1 MHSSSQYRE
10 ALKALVFAAAVS
22 TPFLLIGA
30 WSIRAVQ
37 QAKADLA
44 AQQRAFAEAHER
56 LKAAAPLEQV
66 ALSDATHGRDWFMTT
81 CAACHGAQGRGLE
94 GLGRDLT
101 TSDFVALQSD
111 EGLAQFIV
119 NGRPMAQPVPMP
131 PKAGRDDLT
140 DADIRHIVAYVR
152 GLQDPRRMPELPA
165 YTVTVAPVTEAET
178 QAALD
183 AAGGDAEL
191 AQYIASGNKLFHTT
205 CVACHGKGGVGVAGN
220 GKALANNAFVQSL
233 DDDGLLA
240 FIQQGRAPSD
250 PKNTTGIQM
259 PPKGGNPAMTEDDL
273 LDVIAYLRTL
283 QPAGSTAPAG
293 KP

>member
-1 MHSSSQYRE
+1 VHTGSQYGE
-10 ALKALVFAAAVS
+10 SLKALLFAAAIS
-22 TPFLLIGA
+22 TPFLALGG
-30 WSIRAVQ
+30 WWMRTVQ
-37 QAKADLA
+37 QEKADLA
-44 AQQRAFAEAHER
+44 AQQREFAEAHER
-56 LKAAAPLEQV
+56 LQAAVPLEQV
-66 ALSDATHGRDWFMTT
+66 AVNDAIHGREWFMTT
-81 CAACHGAQGRGLE
+81 CAACHGSQGRGLE
-94 GLGRDLT
+94 GLSRDLT
-101 TSDFVALQSD
+101 ISAFVAQQSD
-111 EGLAQFIV
+111 SQLAQFIID
-119 NGRPMAQPVPMP
+119 GRPMAEPMPMP
-131 PKAGRDDLT
+131 PKAGRDDMT
-140 DADIRHIVAYVR
+140 DADIRDIVAYVR

-165 YTVTVAPVTEAET
+165 YTVTVAAVTEADK
-178 QAALD
+178 QAAMD

-205 CVACHGKGGVGVAGN
+205 CVACHGKEGVGVAGN

-273 LDVIAYLRTL
+273 LDVITYLRTL
-283 QPAGSTAPAG
+283 QPAGSARAG